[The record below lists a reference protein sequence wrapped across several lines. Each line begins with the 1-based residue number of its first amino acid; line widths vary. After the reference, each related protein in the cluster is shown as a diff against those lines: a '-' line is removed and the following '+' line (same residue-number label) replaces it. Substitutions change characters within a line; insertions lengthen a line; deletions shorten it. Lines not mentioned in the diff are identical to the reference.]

1 METNKNNLPESLKE
15 NPFKVPENYF
25 EDFTQK
31 MMSRLPEKEI
41 KMPAKVTMWQKV
53 KPWVYMAAM
62 FIGMF
67 FMVQL
72 FINKPATGNHAPS
85 ATFVDINK
93 HLQNDK
99 YWKTVQI
106 SEEEFYKY
114 LEDQLAEDGYY
125 DYLYQLEKDNEKSG
139 L

>member
-15 NPFKVPENYF
+15 NPFKIPENYF
-25 EDFTQK
+25 EDFTER
-31 MMSRLPEKEI
+31 MMSQLPDKEF
-41 KMPAKVTMWQKV
+41 KMSEKVTMWQKV
-53 KPWVYMAAM
+53 KPLVYMAAM

-67 FMVQL
+67 FTIQL
-72 FINKPATGNHAPS
+72 FVNKSTNNNQS
-85 ATFVDINK
+85 QSTKFVDIDK

-99 YWKTVQI
+99 YWNTVQV

-114 LEDQLAEDGYY
+114 IEDQLAEDGYY
-125 DYLYQLEKDNEKSG
+125 DYLYSLEKNNEKSG

>member
-15 NPFKVPENYF
+15 NPFKIPENYF
-25 EDFTQK
+25 EDFTER
-31 MMSRLPEKEI
+31 MMSQLPDKEF
-41 KMPAKVTMWQKV
+41 KMSEKVTMWQKV
-53 KPWVYMAAM
+53 KPLVYMAAM

-67 FMVQL
+67 FTIQL
-72 FINKPATGNHAPS
+72 FVNKSTNNNQS
-85 ATFVDINK
+85 QSTKFVDIDK

-99 YWKTVQI
+99 YWNTVQV

-125 DYLYQLEKDNEKSG
+125 DYLYSLEKNNEKSG